1 MSIARIKVKDLVI
14 VITGS
19 SAGKTGTVVSIDRAK
34 GKAIVEGINMVK
46 KTLRRSKEHPEGAI
60 IDKEMPIQL
69 SNLMP
74 YDPVQKKG
82 VRVARVKDGDRYVRQ
97 AKGKGGH
104 RFDK

>member
-1 MSIARIKVKDLVI
+1 MVIA
-14 VITGS
+14 GA
-19 SAGKTGTVVSIDRAK
+19 SAGKTGTVMKIDKVK

-46 KTLRRSKEHPEGAI
+46 KTVRRSQKYPEGAI
-60 IDKEMPIQL
+60 LDKEMPIHL

-82 VRVARVKDGDRYVRQ
+82 VRIARVKDGDRYVRQ